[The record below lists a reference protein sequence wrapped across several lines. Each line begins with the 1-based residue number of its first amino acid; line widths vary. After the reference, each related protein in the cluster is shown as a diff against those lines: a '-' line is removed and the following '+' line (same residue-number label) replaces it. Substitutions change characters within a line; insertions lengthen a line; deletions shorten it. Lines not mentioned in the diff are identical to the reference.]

1 MSMWNTKNE
10 AMLARGVDDRVP
22 GVKARYYFPHAPIGN
37 DKPQHSGRGR
47 IATIR
52 LLNADPKG
60 TGNAMEDRILKE
72 LAASGIGGK
81 NPGNGITS
89 FILQSISY
97 QDSEKSMVMQTFG
110 DDSAVYFL
118 GRSPR
123 MMTFNGVLLDDAV
136 NNWFYKFMIAY
147 DKFLRGTM
155 IARKFRSITVTL
167 HNAIVTGTIMD
178 MGYSQESSTD
188 NSINFSF
195 SMLVKQYVPISAYRG
210 GSIYSDR
217 ITSASGTNLDAKLS
231 SILERDIATLTPADI
246 RRISSRA
253 KLTLA
258 GNNGLEDIVDSIV
271 QGGAL
276 NASRGPSNQDL
287 VGQLL
292 LGSNEF
298 GTFSLPYVSRK
309 ALTFSSL
316 GDPVIIS
323 NSQLSAPGTY
333 DKLNASYKNIDS
345 AVEEFLYGM
354 ERGIRS
360 IDSWFTNTTSAI
372 SGGIKA
378 FLDPV
383 SKIIKA
389 GTRTLTSIKT
399 LISTIQTSVDKTF
412 EPLVQLRQDY
422 NEMRR
427 NLDNTIGLVVNLPDT
442 VSSKI
447 SNNIRLVKYGG
458 VASLGSISG
467 GVTSAEAAAV
477 LARLQPNTV
486 DAMGILTI
494 QRAVNTESR
503 VLAL

>member
-1 MSMWNTKNE
+1 MWNTKNE

-287 VGQLL
+287 V
-292 LGSNEF
+292 
-298 GTFSLPYVSRK
+298 
-309 ALTFSSL
+309 
-316 GDPVIIS
+316 
-323 NSQLSAPGTY
+323 
-333 DKLNASYKNIDS
+333 
-345 AVEEFLYGM
+345 
-354 ERGIRS
+354 
-360 IDSWFTNTTSAI
+360 
-372 SGGIKA
+372 
-378 FLDPV
+378 
-383 SKIIKA
+383 
-389 GTRTLTSIKT
+389 
-399 LISTIQTSVDKTF
+399 
-412 EPLVQLRQDY
+412 
-422 NEMRR
+422 
-427 NLDNTIGLVVNLPDT
+427 
-442 VSSKI
+442 
-447 SNNIRLVKYGG
+447 
-458 VASLGSISG
+458 
-467 GVTSAEAAAV
+467 
-477 LARLQPNTV
+477 
-486 DAMGILTI
+486 
-494 QRAVNTESR
+494 
-503 VLAL
+503 

>member
-1 MSMWNTKNE
+1 
-10 AMLARGVDDRVP
+10 
-22 GVKARYYFPHAPIGN
+22 
-37 DKPQHSGRGR
+37 
-47 IATIR
+47 
-52 LLNADPKG
+52 
-60 TGNAMEDRILKE
+60 
-72 LAASGIGGK
+72 
-81 NPGNGITS
+81 
-89 FILQSISY
+89 
-97 QDSEKSMVMQTFG
+97 
-110 DDSAVYFL
+110 
-118 GRSPR
+118 
-123 MMTFNGVLLDDAV
+123 
-136 NNWFYKFMIAY
+136 
-147 DKFLRGTM
+147 
-155 IARKFRSITVTL
+155 
-167 HNAIVTGTIMD
+167 
-178 MGYSQESSTD
+178 
-188 NSINFSF
+188 
-195 SMLVKQYVPISAYRG
+195 
-210 GSIYSDR
+210 
-217 ITSASGTNLDAKLS
+217 
-231 SILERDIATLTPADI
+231 
-246 RRISSRA
+246 
-253 KLTLA
+253 
-258 GNNGLEDIVDSIV
+258 
-271 QGGAL
+271 
-276 NASRGPSNQDL
+276 
-287 VGQLL
+287 
-292 LGSNEF
+292 
-298 GTFSLPYVSRK
+298 
-309 ALTFSSL
+309 LTFSSL